1 MAKILNL
8 DSFVTNERSVKL
20 NGVDYPV
27 LEMSVESF
35 IETTRQAQKMIKE
48 EAGILEQVEATVDMI
63 RRSVPTL
70 PEEIIRRMPLEHMQ
84 TVVGFIRGD
93 HLTDG
98 IEDSSAPAQDDEAGK
113 KKPTS
118 PQKRRK

>member
-48 EAGILEQVEATVDMI
+48 EAGIVEQVEATVDMI

-70 PEEIIRRMPLEHMQ
+70 PEEIIRQMPLEHMQ
-84 TVVGFIRGD
+84 TIVGFIRGD

-98 IEDSSAPAQDDEAGK
+98 VEDSSTDEEAGK